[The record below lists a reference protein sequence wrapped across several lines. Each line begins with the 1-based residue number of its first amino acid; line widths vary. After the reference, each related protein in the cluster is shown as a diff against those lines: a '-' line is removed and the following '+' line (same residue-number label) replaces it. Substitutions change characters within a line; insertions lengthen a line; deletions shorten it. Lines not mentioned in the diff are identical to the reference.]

1 MKAKLEVL
9 PPLTRAYIL
18 QRVSEEEIMEFYMH
32 VPVDS
37 TTLTGNSFTSPM
49 REDNNATCNYY
60 YAVSSR
66 TGQERLKF
74 RDWNGSFH
82 GDTFDVASHFTKIK
96 INTSQGFNLLLHK
109 IAYDF
114 KIHKYS
120 DSKERVKLELTIQ
133 EYQKRESL
141 RIFKVIPR
149 SWNGFDRKYWWDRF
163 GISSE
168 MLKQGRVIPVQEL
181 HIEGKDGYF
190 VKSYSYISR
199 DPAFAYYGGKFQGIT
214 LWRIYLP
221 LRKKGSRFLSNSAFL
236 QGANLIQPA
245 KIGIITKS
253 LKDVLVYRSLGFI
266 AIAVPSETYL
276 MSKDEYFDFA
286 KNFDV
291 VFTNFDYDKTG
302 IRLAN
307 KYKKVHNCFPLMFT
321 KGKYKQP
328 DFGVK
333 DMSEFRER
341 YGKEKSIALLSSVIS
356 DYEEVL
362 QSVTK
367 YNYESLKWIKQ

>member
-1 MKAKLEVL
+1 MKAKLEVFPL
-9 PPLTRAYIL
+9 LTRAYIL

-32 VPVDS
+32 VPVNEI
-37 TTLTGNSFTSPM
+37 TLTGNSFTSPM
-49 REDNNATCNYY
+49 REDTNATCNYY

-66 TGQERLKF
+66 TGQQRLKF

-82 GDTFDVASHFTKIK
+82 GDTFDVASHFTRIK

-120 DSKERVKLELTIQ
+120 DNNERIKLELAVQ
-133 EYQKRESL
+133 EYHKRESL

-149 SWNGFDRKYWWDRF
+149 SWNGFDKKYWWDRF

-168 MLKQGRVIPVQEL
+168 ILKAGRVIPVQEL
-181 HIEGKDGYF
+181 QIEGKDGYF
-190 VKSYSYISR
+190 NTAYRYFSK
-199 DPAFAYYGGKFQGIT
+199 DPAFAYYGGKFEGIT

-236 QGANLIQPA
+236 QGTNLVQPA

-276 MSKDEYFDFA
+276 MTKDEYFDFA
-286 KNFDV
+286 KNFDI
-291 VFTNFDYDKTG
+291 VFTNFDYDRTG

-307 KYKKVHNCFPLMFT
+307 KYKKIHKCFPLMFT
-321 KGKYKQP
+321 KGNHKQP

-333 DMSEFRER
+333 DMSEFRET
-341 YGKEKSIALLSSVIS
+341 YGKEKSIALI
-356 DYEEVL
+356 
-362 QSVTK
+362 QSVLSKYQDLLDYYNK
-367 YNYESLKWIKQ
+367 YNYESLKWLKE